1 MSIFNSNSKDS
12 KTSDSAP
19 GDKAKGTIAGLFNS
33 IKGVSRTDGITP
45 IGIVGRNL
53 KREKPGFTPNSSYVT
68 GITNDNDSW
77 YGALLEAHPDY
88 TGNSAY
94 YLYGSNKNK
103 KSKNIVSTADKFNAS
118 NKYPNFAKDLPD
130 PDGIYSTRD
139 YYLLFNDTST
149 DYFKH
154 GLHVIDNKTPIRSE
168 KNNRESWDG
177 YEEST
182 PQRLY
187 NVLSG
192 MGGTPYENNDPVL
205 FGFEIIIDA
214 VSSPLLNGS
223 VEDFINQFSSISEVG
238 ARKYVMS
245 DFKEQFMKLFKTK
258 GRVFID
264 PSANTQ
270 IKTAIVNK
278 GYPNLGEE
286 SQSNI
291 FQAGRKAYMSYYLKK
306 IAGLEMLVE
315 SNLPAKKK
323 YLTDYRND
331 VLKLTFNE
339 DVSLTL
345 GTLSHLY
352 KLLYW
357 SKPNGKSIIPEN
369 VLRFNCDII
378 VSEVRNLNRVRKA
391 IDTNNLEVVKENV
404 SRHIYSLKECQFYFD
419 QPPHDIEIDMSQ
431 APKEF
436 DALTVTMDYK
446 YVTSKFERWVPDE
459 QGFGKYVGYN
469 NGAMWKIGNP
479 GSRGT
484 QSTVGAGTLND
495 NSIPKFF
502 SANSNTFKQ
511 NGIKAP
517 IVFESYSYTGDKSEE
532 VIDDKN
538 NANKDAASAA
548 SVKSE
553 ASGSANKGDED
564 DDNKEKVKEAR
575 KKKRQ
580 DSFDQFKQNSKKASL
595 KLSQN
600 LEKAVM
606 KELKGQVNLR
616 LRLLNNTLDKV
627 RNAAGIGRMS
637 EPSNIYEVPYF
648 YQGISNGLGGQI
660 SSNFFYDVHNSLRNF
675 AGDAAGNALGGKI
688 GGIFKGG
695 NGTTLF

>member
-1 MSIFNSNSKDS
+1 MSIFKKDSKDS
-12 KTSDSAP
+12 NSSDKTP

-33 IKGVSRTDGITP
+33 IAGINRTDGITP
-45 IGIVGRNL
+45 IGIIGRDL
-53 KREKPGFTPNSSYVT
+53 KRGKPGFTPNSSYVT
-68 GITNDNDSW
+68 GTINDNDSW

-94 YLYGSNKNK
+94 YLYGSKKNKNK
-103 KSKNIVSTADKFNAS
+103 KNILSTADKFNAS

-139 YYLLFNDTST
+139 HYLLFNDTST

-168 KNNRESWDG
+168 KNIRESWDG

-214 VSSPLLNGS
+214 ASSPLLNGS
-223 VEDFINQFSSISEVG
+223 VEDFITQFSSISEVG
-238 ARKYVMS
+238 ARKYVIV
-245 DFKEQFMKLFKTK
+245 DFKQQFMKLFKTRGK
-258 GRVFID
+258 VVID
-264 PSANTQ
+264 ADSNNNLKASITN
-270 IKTAIVNK
+270 N

-286 SQSNI
+286 SKTNI
-291 FQAGRKAYMSYYLKK
+291 FQSGRKAYMSYYLKK

-315 SNLPAKKK
+315 SNSPAKKK
-323 YLTDYRND
+323 YLADYRND

-357 SKPNGKSIIPEN
+357 SKPNGKNIVPEN
-369 VLRFNCDII
+369 LLRFNCEII
-378 VSEVRNLNRVRKA
+378 VSEIRNLNRVRKA

-404 SRHIYSLKECQFYFD
+404 SRHIYSLRECQFYFD
-419 QPPHDIEIDMSQ
+419 QPPHDTEIDMSQ
-431 APKEF
+431 PSKEF
-436 DALTVTMDYK
+436 DSLTVTMDYK

-459 QGFGKYVGYN
+459 QGFGRYVGYN
-469 NGAMWKIGNP
+469 NGAIWKIGNK
-479 GSRGT
+479 GSRGV
-484 QSTVGAGTLND
+484 QSTDGAGTLND
-495 NSIPKFF
+495 SSVPKFF
-502 SANSNTFKQ
+502 TANSNTFKQ
-511 NGIKAP
+511 NGVKAP
-517 IVFESYSYTGDKSEE
+517 IVFESYSYTGDTLE
-532 VIDDKN
+532 VINDKN
-538 NANKDAASAA
+538 NANKDAAGAD

-553 ASGSANKGDED
+553 ATGSKNTGDED
-564 DDNKEKVKEAR
+564 DNDDKAKAKEAR
-575 KKKRQ
+575 KKKRKE
-580 DSFDQFKQNSKKASL
+580 DFDQFKQNSKKAGL
-595 KLSQN
+595 KLAQN
-600 LEKAVM
+600 LETAVK
-606 KELKGQVNLR
+606 KELKSQINIR
-616 LRLLNNTLDKV
+616 LRLLNNTLDKI
-627 RNAAGIGRMS
+627 RNAAGIGRMT
-637 EPSNIYEVPYF
+637 EPTNIYKVPYF
-648 YQGISNGLGGQI
+648 YQGISNGLGGQV

-675 AGDAAGNALGGKI
+675 AGDAAGNALGGKL

>member
-1 MSIFNSNSKDS
+1 MSIFNINSKNS
-12 KTSDSAP
+12 NISDIVP
-19 GDKAKGTIAGLFNS
+19 GDKAKGTITGIFNS
-33 IKGVSRTDGITP
+33 ITGINRTDGITP

-53 KREKPGFTPNSSYVT
+53 KREKPGFTPNSSYVS
-68 GITNDNDSW
+68 GNKNDNDSW

-88 TGNSAY
+88 TGNSSY
-94 YLYGSNKNK
+94 YLYGSNIKRN
-103 KSKNIVSTADKFNAS
+103 KNIISTADKFNAS
-118 NKYPNFAKDLPD
+118 SQYPNFAKDLPD
-130 PDGIYSTRD
+130 SDGVYSTRD

-168 KNNRESWDG
+168 KNSRESWDG
-177 YEEST
+177 YEEAT

-205 FGFEIIIDA
+205 FGFEVIIDA

-245 DFKEQFMKLFKTK
+245 DFKQQFMKLFKTRGK
-258 GRVFID
+258 VFID
-264 PSANTQ
+264 PDSNGQ
-270 IKTAIVNK
+270 IKTSIVNN

-306 IAGLEMLVE
+306 IAGLEMLIE
-315 SNLPAKKK
+315 SNLPSKKK

-339 DVSLTL
+339 DVSSSL

-369 VLRFNCDII
+369 ILRFNCDII
-378 VSEVRNLNRVRKA
+378 VSEIRNLNRVRKA

-419 QPPHDIEIDMSQ
+419 QTPHDIEIDMSQ

-436 DALTVTMDYK
+436 DSFTVTMDYK
-446 YVTSKFERWVPDE
+446 YVTSKFERWVPDG

-469 NGAMWKIGNP
+469 NGAIWKIGNP

-495 NSIPKFF
+495 NSVPKFF

-511 NGIKAP
+511 NGVKAP
-517 IVFESYSYTGDKSEE
+517 IVFESYSYIGDKSD

-538 NANKDAASAA
+538 NANKDASSAA
-548 SVKSE
+548 SVKLE
-553 ASGSANKGDED
+553 ATGSANTGDED
-564 DDNKEKVKEAR
+564 DDNRDKPKESR
-575 KKKRQ
+575 KKKIK
-580 DSFDQFKQNSKKASL
+580 DSFEQFKQNSKKASV

-600 LEKAVM
+600 LERAVTN
-606 KELKGQVNLR
+606 ELRSQINIR
-616 LRLLNNTLDKV
+616 LRLLNNTLDKI
-627 RNAAGIGRMS
+627 RNASGVGRMS
-637 EPSNIYEVPYF
+637 EPSNIYKVPYF
-648 YQGISNGLGGQI
+648 YQGVSNGASGQV
-660 SSNFFYDVHNSLRNF
+660 SSNFFFDVHNSLRNF

>member
-1 MSIFNSNSKDS
+1 MSIFNNNSKDS
-12 KTSDSAP
+12 TSSDMTP
-19 GDKAKGTIAGLFNS
+19 GDKAKGTISGLFNS
-33 IKGVSRTDGITP
+33 IKGINRTDGITP

-53 KREKPGFTPNSSYVT
+53 KREKPGFTPNSSYVS
-68 GITNDNDSW
+68 GMANDNDSW

-88 TGNSAY
+88 TGNSGY
-94 YLYGSNKNK
+94 YLYGSKKGSNK
-103 KSKNIVSTADKFNAS
+103 KILSTSDRFNS
-118 NKYPNFAKDLPD
+118 STSYPNFAKDLPD
-130 PDGIYSTRD
+130 PDGVYSTRD

-168 KNNRESWDG
+168 KNARESWDG

-223 VEDFINQFSSISEVG
+223 VEDFITQFSSISEVG
-238 ARKYVMS
+238 SRKYVMA
-245 DFKEQFMKLFKTK
+245 DFKQQFMKLFKTK
-258 GRVFID
+258 GKVFID
-264 PSANTQ
+264 PDSNGQ
-270 IKTAIVNK
+270 IKTSIVNG

-306 IAGLEMLVE
+306 IAGLEMLIE
-315 SNLPAKKK
+315 SNQPAKKK

-345 GTLSHLY
+345 GTLAHLY

-357 SKPNGKSIIPEN
+357 SKPNGKNIVPEN
-369 VLRFNCDII
+369 LLRFNCDII
-378 VSEVRNLNRVRKA
+378 VSEIRNLNRVRRA
-391 IDTNNLEVVKENV
+391 IDTKNLEVVKENV
-404 SRHIYSLKECQFYFD
+404 SRHIYSLKECQFWFD
-419 QPPHDIEIDMSQ
+419 QPAHDIEIDMSQ

-436 DALTVTMDYK
+436 DNFIVTMDYK
-446 YVTSKFERWVPDE
+446 YVTNKFERWVPDD
-459 QGFGKYVGYN
+459 QGFGRYVGYN

-484 QSTVGAGTLND
+484 QSTVNAGTIND

-502 SANSNTFKQ
+502 SADSNTFKQ
-511 NGIKAP
+511 NGVKAP
-517 IVFESYSYTGDKSEE
+517 IVFESYSYTGDGGE
-532 VIDDKN
+532 VVDDKN

-548 SVKSE
+548 SVNSE
-553 ASGSANKGDED
+553 ANGPANTGDED
-564 DDNKEKVKEAR
+564 DDNKQKTKEAR

-580 DSFDQFKQNSKKASL
+580 DSFDQFKQNSKKASI
-595 KLSQN
+595 KLAQN
-600 LEKAVM
+600 LETAAKN
-606 KELKGQVNLR
+606 ELKGQINTR
-616 LRLLNNTLDKV
+616 LRLLNNTLDKI
-627 RNAAGIGRMS
+627 RNASGIGRMS

-648 YQGISNGLGGQI
+648 YQGISNGLGGQV
-660 SSNFFYDVHNSLRNF
+660 SSNFFYDVHNSLREF
-675 AGDAAGNALGGKI
+675 AGDAAGNALGGSL
-688 GGIFKGG
+688 GGIFRGG
-695 NGTTLF
+695 NNTTLF